1 MRAAKRLDYNR
12 PVSSGVWRSLVAR
25 SVRDAEAEGSSPST
39 PTADS
44 PTTVPTMTADWSLDV
59 AIAPDGALQRLGAAI
74 NQRPKRAFGVLKT
87 QKEFVGGVAGD
98 FFEIWERSQ
107 RAVHAVG
114 RVSPLSGGTRVE
126 MRFLFPPITKALI
139 VVFFALYV
147 VAAGSFAVRA
157 SDATT
162 ALVDVA
168 VGGGGAVVLT
178 ILFTSAARQ
187 QRADLRAFVERV
199 FDDVPRA

>member
-1 MRAAKRLDYNR
+1 MA
-12 PVSSGVWRSLVAR
+12 P
-25 SVRDAEAEGSSPST
+25 
-39 PTADS
+39 
-44 PTTVPTMTADWSLDV
+44 DWALELG
-59 AIAPDGALQRLGAAI
+59 IAPEAALARLGAAI

-114 RVSPLSGGTRVE
+114 RVQPHSGGTRIE
-126 MRFLFPPITKALI
+126 MRFLFPPITKVLI
-139 VVFFALYV
+139 VVFFALYG
-147 VAAGSFAVRA
+147 VAATGVAIGARDV
-157 SDATT
+157 TL
-162 ALVDVA
+162 ALADVA
-168 VGGGGAVVLT
+168 IGLGGAVVLT

-199 FDDVPRA
+199 FGDVPRA

>member
-1 MRAAKRLDYNR
+1 MAPDWALDI
-12 PVSSGVWRSLVAR
+12 G
-25 SVRDAEAEGSSPST
+25 
-39 PTADS
+39 
-44 PTTVPTMTADWSLDV
+44 
-59 AIAPDGALQRLGAAI
+59 IAPEAALARLGAAI

-87 QKEFVGGVAGD
+87 QTEFVGGVAGEH
-98 FFEIWERSQ
+98 FEIWERSQ

-114 RVSPLSGGTRVE
+114 RVQPHGGGTRVE

-147 VAAGSFAVRA
+147 VAAGSLAVRA
-157 SDATT
+157 PDATT

-168 VGGGGAVVLT
+168 IGGGGAAVLAA
-178 ILFTSAARQ
+178 LFTSAARQ

-199 FDDVPRA
+199 FGDVPRA